1 MWKEEWGV
9 LRRIRRYPLHRR
21 KMMCEF
27 RSLFLFWRVNF
38 EKFTSLRLSR
48 ATWDSDGSKSDFHFW
63 HHSSKRR
70 ICVIPQRHECDFKSF
85 NRQNQRHES
94 SCFVLFCFLNLIVSF
109 FKKNTLAPV
118 PGAAHQLTW
127 ITWFSVAGSSSKQE
141 MCADS
146 NHVTVEWSCCFL
158 SSPPCLASTMSQS
171 VSSPAVSLWAAVRG
185 RNGSDARLTWG
196 NGPNVK

>member
-27 RSLFLFWRVNF
+27 RSLSLFWRVNF
-38 EKFTSLRLSR
+38 EKSISLRLSH
-48 ATWDSDGSKSDFHFW
+48 ATWDSDGSRSDFHFW
-63 HHSSKRR
+63 HHSSKKL
-70 ICVIPQRHECDFKSF
+70 CDSTATRVRSETSSRSLVKIKDMKAVVLFFKS
-85 NRQNQRHES
+85 N
-94 SCFVLFCFLNLIVSF
+94 CFSL
-109 FKKNTLAPV
+109 KKNTLAPV

-127 ITWFSVAGSSSKQE
+127 ITWSSVAGSSSKQE

-171 VSSPAVSLWAAVRG
+171 VSSPAV
-185 RNGSDARLTWG
+185 
-196 NGPNVK
+196 